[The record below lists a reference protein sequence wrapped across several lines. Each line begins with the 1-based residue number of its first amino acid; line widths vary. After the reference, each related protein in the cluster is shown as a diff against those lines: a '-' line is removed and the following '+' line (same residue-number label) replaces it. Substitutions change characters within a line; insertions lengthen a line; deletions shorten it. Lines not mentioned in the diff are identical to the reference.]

1 MIEQKKGTFYFSFFK
16 QHPGRRENSRP
27 RFLLTFTGQ
36 GVAPGVPGRNVSQD
50 LAFRLVLDRESL
62 AIGLIRG
69 HLPKVHCV
77 SPK

>member
-1 MIEQKKGTFYFSFFK
+1 MDILLFFLQATSWANK
-16 QHPGRRENSRP
+16 RLPAKV
-27 RFLLTFTGQ
+27 FWAFTHQ